1 MVAEDLND
9 IRRRE
14 GPGAI
19 RAMLDEVVLR
29 QRQKM
34 NGSEEEKPRGGAT
47 FNGHDHGDET
57 EPEEPFTWEDVPEDG
72 FGRKPEKEKSRP
84 RFTSFSIDDIEE
96 PCLEVFFLIHGLMI
110 KHGVQITY
118 GPSSVG
124 KTFAKLHALLHVAT
138 GRKYNGRRTEKALV
152 VYVTGEGERMFR
164 NRIYLAKKK
173 LGIKKGGAAF
183 RGITDMPGLARNDVD
198 AKELVKAVKAIAAE
212 TQYAGLPVVV
222 VIDTASTALK
232 GAKEDEVGLGLLMSN
247 SKLIANELDGLTIVI
262 HHTGKDVTA
271 GPRGSY
277 VLIGNSDVVWRIED
291 LEGSECGG
299 MITIEKMRDGPK
311 DVFWT
316 FERKAVLIGKN
327 EYGDEITTCHIE
339 LTSEPKFQKKKA
351 EGKRGDGEVA
361 FDDAFNEVTH
371 AHGFEY
377 LVGGDPRVKVRA
389 VALTHVRKEFGCRY
403 AIGKDGEERGRTA
416 ISTAFTRALKAS
428 IRRYRTRAVTI
439 ESDADVTRYG
449 LTKNQVAKPKDGSL
463 YEVEIIWSI
472 KHEPKPLG
480 TGVADEEEEE

>member
-1 MVAEDLND
+1 MIDDLND
-9 IRRRE
+9 VLCEEGEAGVRACFDEAILRKRNGSAFSFENGANWE
-14 GPGAI
+14 GP
-19 RAMLDEVVLR
+19 DEPFV
-29 QRQKM
+29 QRETHEADEWKP
-34 NGSEEEKPRGGAT
+34 EDEKPRA
-47 FNGHDHGDET
+47 
-57 EPEEPFTWEDVPEDG
+57 
-72 FGRKPEKEKSRP
+72 
-84 RFTSFSIDDIEE
+84 RFASFSIDDIEE

-173 LGIKKGGAAF
+173 LGIKKGEAAF

-212 TQYAGLPVVV
+212 PQYAGLPIVV

-291 LEGSECGG
+291 LEGSDCGG
-299 MITIEKMRDGPK
+299 MITVEKMRDGPK
-311 DVFWT
+311 DIFWT
-316 FERKAVLIGKN
+316 FERKAELIGKN

-339 LTSEPKFQKKKA
+339 LTSEPK
-351 EGKRGDGEVA
+351 
-361 FDDAFNEVTH
+361 
-371 AHGFEY
+371 
-377 LVGGDPRVKVRA
+377 
-389 VALTHVRKEFGCRY
+389 
-403 AIGKDGEERGRTA
+403 
-416 ISTAFTRALKAS
+416 
-428 IRRYRTRAVTI
+428 
-439 ESDADVTRYG
+439 
-449 LTKNQVAKPKDGSL
+449 
-463 YEVEIIWSI
+463 
-472 KHEPKPLG
+472 
-480 TGVADEEEEE
+480 